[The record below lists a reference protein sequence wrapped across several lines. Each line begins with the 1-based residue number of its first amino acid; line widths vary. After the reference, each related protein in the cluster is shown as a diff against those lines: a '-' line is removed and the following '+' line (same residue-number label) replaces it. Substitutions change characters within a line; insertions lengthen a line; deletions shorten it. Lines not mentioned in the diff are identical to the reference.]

1 MSSQPFS
8 RARSDEQRASRAA
21 LILATADA
29 MLREMRVADITLN
42 ELSRRVGL
50 AKSNVLRYFPSREAV
65 LLQLLDRETRAWLD
79 DVEGRLDEDLAQSIA
94 AAAVARPVFCDLT
107 ASAAGVLERN
117 VSGSVA
123 AEYKRAAIANAERLA
138 GLIAARLG
146 PTSPAAG
153 ITLVGALNM
162 CVGGIWSAT
171 QPSPG
176 MAAAYREH
184 PELRSLRH
192 DFRIALREYVATLL
206 TGLAHREP
214 VVPFAADV
222 ER

>member
-29 MLREMRVADITLN
+29 MLGEMRVADITLN

-79 DVEGRLDEDLAQSIA
+79 DVEGRLDEGLAQSIA
-94 AAAVARPVFCDLT
+94 GAAAARPVFCDLT

-117 VSGSVA
+117 VSGEVA
-123 AEYKRAAIANAERLA
+123 VAYKRASLATSDRLA
-138 GLIAARLG
+138 RIAGFDGLDSQAGLLFVGAVMLSIGGTWVNSQPTAGMRAAYAAYPELQPFRIEFEIAVRELVATTL
-146 PTSPAAG
+146 AG
-153 ITLVGALNM
+153 IHA
-162 CVGGIWSAT
+162 
-171 QPSPG
+171 
-176 MAAAYREH
+176 R
-184 PELRSLRH
+184 
-192 DFRIALREYVATLL
+192 
-206 TGLAHREP
+206 GLA
-214 VVPFAADV
+214 
-222 ER
+222 